1 MKLLS
6 NELLM
11 DSYLRAVDLKLDQD
25 FINLLLKE
33 IRRRNL
39 HVPYYPQAQ

>member
-6 NELLM
+6 NELLV
-11 DSYLRAVDLKLDQD
+11 DSYFRAVDLKLEQD

-39 HVPYYPQAQ
+39 HIPYYNQAQ